1 MKLVKTLL
9 LTGENNHDWKRSA
22 PYCKNLLEES
32 KKFEVDLT
40 TDPSV
45 SLTDKDK
52 LSDYNLFFVDY
63 NGPQWVDPAK
73 ENFINAI
80 RNGTNVCILHAS
92 NNAFDGWVEYEEIC
106 ALMWR
111 TGAGHGKYHKFDVE
125 VTDLDHP
132 ITKGLPLVFKDHP
145 DELYHGL
152 SHMHNTDYHVLATA
166 FSSIDSGGTGQEEP
180 MVLVK
185 NYGDGR
191 IFHLILGHVGGGGGM
206 DTFENRD
213 FQTLLLRGCEWAA
226 TGDCALN

>member
-73 ENFINAI
+73 ENF
-80 RNGTNVCILHAS
+80 RNFFFHSPSYGEWQKNVSKILFRWIALSRVTNVRYFSACDI
-92 NNAFDGWVEYEEIC
+92 
-106 ALMWR
+106 
-111 TGAGHGKYHKFDVE
+111 
-125 VTDLDHP
+125 
-132 ITKGLPLVFKDHP
+132 
-145 DELYHGL
+145 
-152 SHMHNTDYHVLATA
+152 HVLLQHTPYKIIA
-166 FSSIDSGGTGQEEP
+166 
-180 MVLVK
+180 K
-185 NYGDGR
+185 
-191 IFHLILGHVGGGGGM
+191 
-206 DTFENRD
+206 
-213 FQTLLLRGCEWAA
+213 
-226 TGDCALN
+226 